1 MAKISNKSQQ
11 MPASAIRK
19 LVPFADAAK
28 EEGVK
33 VYHLNVGQPDI
44 KSPECALEA
53 VRKNTLDHV
62 SYSNSAG
69 LIELRRGLV
78 EKYYRKIGID
88 IDVRELI
95 VTVAGSEG
103 VNLALQ
109 ITCDEGDEVIVLEP
123 FYTNYNTFAFMNGIT
138 MKAVHTDIR

>member
-1 MAKISNKSQQ
+1 MANISHKSEL

-28 EEGVK
+28 AAGVK
-33 VYHLNVGQPDI
+33 VSHLNVGQPDI
-44 KSPECALEA
+44 KSPDCSLEA

-78 EKYYRKIGID
+78 GK
-88 IDVRELI
+88 
-95 VTVAGSEG
+95 
-103 VNLALQ
+103 
-109 ITCDEGDEVIVLEP
+109 
-123 FYTNYNTFAFMNGIT
+123 
-138 MKAVHTDIR
+138 

>member
-88 IDVRELI
+88 IDVEY
-95 VTVAGSEG
+95 
-103 VNLALQ
+103 
-109 ITCDEGDEVIVLEP
+109 P
-123 FYTNYNTFAFMNGIT
+123 FFGQSLDPYASSYAAEAPEILVFHI
-138 MKAVHTDIR
+138 